1 LFALGGERLG
11 VWEPLPSTPPSAVSQ
26 QPKQDR
32 STRRQRERERQANP
46 STQSAPKPPV
56 RARTAFLVAS
66 VAAALALLT
75 SLVETRG
82 SSLREGIALRRG
94 ALEGITILQP
104 DAVRDVRDGAVV
116 RLSSL
121 AWLAVSS
128 FWAAA
133 SALVVAIDANPVFR
147 APVVLSF
154 LLIGPGLAI
163 VRLLGI
169 PAATA
174 QLSLGIALSMA
185 LDVLVPAAL
194 LYAGAW
200 SPSSAL
206 AILVALTIAA
216 ALVEVVLDAVAAAN
230 QVGDRRASR

>member
-1 LFALGGERLG
+1 
-11 VWEPLPSTPPSAVSQ
+11 VP
-26 QPKQDR
+26 
-32 STRRQRERERQANP
+32 
-46 STQSAPKPPV
+46 
-56 RARTAFLVAS
+56 ARTAFLVAS

-75 SLVETRG
+75 SLLETRV
-82 SSLREGIALRRG
+82 SSLGGRTALRRG
-94 ALEGITILQP
+94 VLEGVTTLQP
-104 DAVRDVRDGAVV
+104 VTGPDVRGGTVV

-128 FWAAA
+128 FWGAATT
-133 SALVVAIDANPVFR
+133 LVVALDANPVYR
-147 APVVLSF
+147 APIVISF
-154 LLIGPGLAI
+154 LLVGPGLAI
-163 VRLLGI
+163 VRLLGV

-206 AILVALTIAA
+206 AILVALAIAA
-216 ALVEVVLDAVAAAN
+216 ALVEVVLDVTSTADH
-230 QVGDRRASR
+230 VGDRRASR